1 MLVLSQ
7 KSCNFAWSNQ
17 HFSVMKKIVF
27 LLLALVAAMTAQA
40 QQPDNHR
47 WNHLDS
53 LMIEAQYATA
63 YPLAQGYYRQAEG
76 TELLTAA
83 FYLTML
89 DEGYSEHAADSA
101 LLRYG
106 LLARQLRGVDRAVA
120 YALLF
125 DTYNR
130 IYSENYYRIGRRHPS
145 DDPNLRA
152 YQWHAARMEDT
163 LLRCADS
170 VLAYAAQLRTASA
183 EPYARLFLDD
193 TAAGLPPLDSS
204 LLGMVVQTLLN
215 NNYMH
220 LNLNELP
227 NTLRPQVIAPLA
239 TFGSLPGAASP
250 KSHYLLRL
258 HHHVA
263 QVYTDDAEAMLW
275 LDLKRYDLF
284 YYLPRLDS
292 LVAYYQPRI
301 ENSEMKALLGLRR
314 AQYLNENDQMVEAE
328 RLCLETEQLYPGTYG
343 AKSCRTLRK
352 YSICQPAYR
361 LKFASIESS
370 RRSRMA
376 VVEARNIRRLH
387 FRIVEQID
395 LPNSYSDE
403 QKCDTLMKIK
413 PVKEWE
419 QTLPDSGDHNWHE
432 YLVALPPVPQGNY
445 VLLAYWDSTDSQT
458 GRGVRGSEYFSSD
471 ATFITYTTLATHGR
485 TQLWPSAGYV
495 VDRLTGQPMAHHRV
509 TLHGE
514 RELTERPCRHRTRTD
529 REGHYSF
536 SSSSPL
542 YWMIDFDQLSVDM
555 DGYEFYYT
563 TFGGR
568 GAVRTWLRDKQKTR
582 WLEIVMTDRPVY
594 RVGDT
599 VRFSCVAYR
608 KHTHGKEQSI
618 RIRPAKQVKLIAT
631 FGQQYEKATDTLR
644 LTTDEHG
651 RCHGQFVIPAEGEN
665 GRYCIEVQSVGYE
678 SSLFEGY
685 YTTRTIKVEAYKPPH
700 FMVTLSATRDSGEA
714 AARRFGQPI
723 TLYGSAISYSGAPMS
738 GARVKWEVSR
748 EKMFNPLASSSMADE
763 YPHRDSLTVDDE
775 GNFQFTFTPEKDTAD
790 SSATHKTTYIYTAYV
805 RVMDA
810 DGELHEQHLSFHV
823 SDADGYCMPT
833 NDDLSH
839 LTFAYNNFDH
849 QPLQGNVRVELYQ
862 LRQPDTVRTLD
873 TLQVEHPEAR
883 WVGSKA
889 EFHRLFPYRAF
900 SREEGDRHSW
910 PVVAKR
916 YDSTTADRTIVIPD
930 LPSGL
935 YRVVFHTPDGNRH
948 DTLVNYVATNGRV
961 TGDEV
966 VWLRTTPRRDWIYYN
981 QLTCK
986 VGDTVRFELGSP
998 YGNQPLYY
1006 RVCHAAK
1013 IYQRGMMVI
1022 DSSHTSTLLIPIT
1035 KKMKDGCTVHLSAV
1049 REGRSFTKRYV
1060 IRVVRPD
1067 QVLTI
1072 NTEIFRDRL
1081 QPGAQERWTFRIAD
1095 GDSASVAANLCLS
1108 LYDRSLEQ
1116 YGSFNAGFWPWTKN
1130 AYMQNDDILET
1141 RLSTMAN
1148 KYSIMSISKWDQ
1160 PQLGFALMDRKTF
1173 YDRLLNSYGA
1183 ALFRG
1188 TVVDAKTQEPVP
1200 FVNIVARQQ
1209 GHRVA
1214 GTTADM
1220 DGNFS
1225 FKRLPAG
1232 LYDIK
1237 FSTVGYWDYHC
1248 QVVIRSD
1255 QITTWT
1261 VPLRPSASTLQE
1273 VQILESKS
1281 PRIGTSQIPVIE
1293 IGAPESGMRLTSDDI
1308 SHMPGTSMEDLVA
1321 SVAGITR
1328 GEDGMATMRKRTGVN
1343 VPKEAI
1349 AEIPTIFNFGSMAGD
1364 HPTAMRKNLST
1375 LAFFEPALR
1384 SDQEGRLSVQF
1395 TLPDALTQW
1404 QLRGFAWSD
1413 RFQIGTI
1420 GRTIYSQRELMVQP
1434 LMPRFLRQGD
1444 TVVIPSKV
1452 SNLTDS
1458 TVEVTVGFEMADA
1471 DSSQKSSNY
1480 EYSTSLTLA
1489 PHSSGIATMRL
1500 AVPTDWHAATY
1511 KVMAHAAGWA
1521 DGEQGALPV
1530 LSNRERITTSHLL
1543 YIPGSADGTEVV
1555 CTFDI
1560 ALPAPAPGDSTTLAF
1575 TANPLQY
1582 VIDALPHFKRLL
1594 MPGNI
1599 YLANSLYVNH
1609 LTAQLDTLPDAQK
1622 QALARCKADLRRLMQ
1637 AQQASGGW
1645 SWMPGGK
1652 TASRYVT
1659 ETILQR
1665 LATYPPFVQTEGSY
1679 DRYDRQREKA
1689 IAYLDKLL
1697 VDTDKK
1703 MSTSS
1708 LPWFDDCLSL
1718 LYTRSLFLDVK
1729 PLDQCDSA
1737 TQEAYRFCYRMC
1749 KLRDKDY
1756 TSLHTQGQL
1765 ALLMLHMGDTADA
1778 RRLANR
1784 IKGSARTEDDKGM
1797 YWPSNRSGYGWYER
1811 PIETAALMVEVMA
1824 DVLHDWEAVSRIQ
1837 QWLLTSKQGTAWRTD
1852 MATAAALRALMRRPE
1867 VQTDDKSNQQRI
1879 RLTLNGDTIS
1889 IENRTGEA
1897 IPSITGC
1904 PDSGSPCMLHFRLA
1918 STSSLPAWGA
1928 VFHSHDTPIDSIQYN
1943 GTGIKLRKT
1952 LSRVN
1957 PDGSLTLLTQGS
1969 TLRVGDRVRIHI
1981 DIDCQHDMDNM
1992 VLRDQRAAAF
2002 EPVSTTS
2009 GWQWNDGLR
2018 YYVDVR
2024 DDRTDCYIDRLAEG
2038 HYYVEYDLWVRHS
2051 GSFSTGIGTL
2061 HSVYAPE
2068 FRANTQHTKVVV
2080 P

>member
-1 MLVLSQ
+1 M
-7 KSCNFAWSNQ
+7 
-17 HFSVMKKIVF
+17 MKKAT
-27 LLLALVAAMTAQA
+27 LLLLVCAATLAATAQSTTS
-40 QQPDNHR
+40 NR
-47 WNHLDS
+47 WDQLDS
-53 LMIEAQYATA
+53 LLSEAQYATA

-106 LLARQLRGVDRAVA
+106 LLARQLRGMDRAVA

-130 IYSENYYRIGRRHPS
+130 IYSDNYYRIGRRHPS

-170 VLAYAAQLRTASA
+170 VLAYAAQLRTAPTG
-183 EPYARLFLDD
+183 PYARLFVDD

-204 LLGMVVQTLLN
+204 LLGLVVQTLLN

-227 NTLRPQVIAPLA
+227 DTLRPQVIVPLA

-250 KSHYLLRL
+250 KAHYLLRL
-258 HHHVA
+258 HHRVA
-263 QVYTDDAEAMLW
+263 QVYTDDAETMLW

-301 ENSEMKALLGLRR
+301 EDPEMKALLGLRR
-314 AQYLNENDQMVEAE
+314 AQYQNENYQRVEAE
-328 RLCLETEQLYPGTYG
+328 RICFETEHLYPGTYG

-352 YSICQPAYR
+352 YSICQPEYR

-387 FRIVEQID
+387 FRIVEQIA
-395 LPNSYSDE
+395 LPYAYSDE
-403 QKCDTLMKIK
+403 QKCDSLMTLK

-458 GRGVRGSEYFSSD
+458 GRGVSGSEYFSSD

-495 VDRLTGQPMAHHRV
+495 VNRLTGQPIAHHRV

-514 RELTERPCRHRTRTD
+514 KELTERPFRHRTRTD

-563 TFGGR
+563 TYGGR
-568 GAVRTWLRDKQKTR
+568 GGVQTWLRDKQKTR

-608 KHTHGKEQSI
+608 KHTRGKEQNI

-738 GARVKWEVSR
+738 RARVKWEVSR
-748 EKMFNPLASSSMADE
+748 EKMLNPLTSSSMADE

-790 SSATHKTTYIYTAYV
+790 SSSATHKTTYIYTAYV

-823 SDADGYCMPT
+823 SDADGYCMTT

-839 LTFAYNNFDH
+839 LTFVYNNFDH
-849 QPLQGNVRVELYQ
+849 QPLQGNVRVEMYQ
-862 LRQPDTVRTLD
+862 LRQPDTVRTLE
-873 TLQVEHPEAR
+873 TLQIEHPKAR
-883 WVGSKA
+883 WTGSKA

-916 YDSTTADRTIVIPD
+916 YDSTTADRTIVIPG

-935 YRVVFHTPDGNRH
+935 YRVVFHTPDGNQH
-948 DTLVNYVATNGRV
+948 DTLVNYVATGGRV

-986 VGDTVRFELGSP
+986 VGDTVRIELGSP

-1049 REGRSFTKRYV
+1049 REGCSFTKRYV

-1072 NTEIFRDRL
+1072 STETFRDRL
-1081 QPGAQERWTFRIAD
+1081 QPGTQERWTFRIAD
-1095 GDSASVAANLCLS
+1095 GDSAAVAANLCLS

-1116 YGSFNAGFWPWTKN
+1116 YNSFNAGFWPWTKN

-1141 RLSTMAN
+1141 TLSTMAN
-1148 KYSIMSISKWDQ
+1148 ENLYMSISKWDQ

-1183 ALFRG
+1183 VLFRG

-1232 LYDIK
+1232 LYDIV
-1237 FSTVGYWDYHC
+1237 FSSVGYSGCSY

-1261 VPLRPSASTLQE
+1261 VPLRPSATALQE
-1273 VQILESKS
+1273 IQIVESKS

-1293 IGAPESGMRLTSDDI
+1293 IGTPESGMRLTSDDI
-1308 SHMPGTSMEDLVA
+1308 SHMPGNSVESIVA
-1321 SVAGITR
+1321 SVAGIGYAR

-1349 AEIPTIFNFGSMAGD
+1349 AEISTIFNFGSMAGD

-1384 SDQEGRLSVQF
+1384 SDKEGRVSVQF

-1413 RFQIGTI
+1413 RFQIGSI
-1420 GRTIYSQRELMVQP
+1420 SRTIYSQRELMVQP

-1444 TVVIPSKV
+1444 TVAIPAKV

-1458 TVEVTVGFEMADA
+1458 TVEVIVGFEMANA
-1471 DSSQKSSNY
+1471 DSTQRGSRQ

-1500 AVPTDWHAATY
+1500 AVPTNWHTANY
-1511 KVMAHAAGWA
+1511 KVYAVTSHTTGHHS

-1543 YIPGSADGTEVV
+1543 YLPGSTDGKEVV
-1555 CTFDI
+1555 RAFDI

-1575 TANPLQY
+1575 NANPVQY

-1599 YLANSLYVNH
+1599 YLANSAYVNH
-1609 LTAQLDTLPDAQK
+1609 LTSLLDTTPKARKRAETRYSSDLQRLRNAQTS
-1622 QALARCKADLRRLMQ
+1622 Q
-1637 AQQASGGW
+1637 GGW

-1652 TASRYVT
+1652 EPSRYIT
-1659 ETILQR
+1659 ESILQR
-1665 LATYPPFVQTEGSY
+1665 IATCPAVHENP
-1679 DRYDRQREKA
+1679 RQFLKA
-1689 IAYLDKLL
+1689 VNYLDNLL
-1697 VDTDKK
+1697 AEKGKHDLIR
-1703 MSTSS
+1703 SS
-1708 LPWFDDCLSL
+1708 YLPWHDDCLSL
-1718 LYTRSLFLDVK
+1718 LYTRSLYFGTK
-1729 PLDQCDSA
+1729 PLAECDSIVQQ
-1737 TQEAYRFCYRMC
+1737 TFRFYYNIFKRHSAEYTDH
-1749 KLRDKDY
+1749 LR
-1756 TSLHTQGQL
+1756 TQGQL

-1778 RRLANR
+1778 VRLANR
-1784 IKGSARTEDDKGM
+1784 IKGTAHTEDDKGM
-1797 YWPSNRSGYGWYER
+1797 YWRSNVSGHGWYQR
-1811 PIETAALMVEVMA
+1811 PIETAALMVDVMA
-1824 DVLHDWEAVSRIQ
+1824 DVLHDREAVSRIQ
-1837 QWLLTSKQGTAWRTD
+1837 QWILASKQGTAWRTD
-1852 MATAAALRALMRRPE
+1852 MATAAALRALTRMN
-1867 VQTDDKSNQQRI
+1867 TLTAGSNAHALS
-1879 RLTLNGDTIS
+1879 LTLNGDTLS
-1889 IENRTGEA
+1889 TQPGNQPLPADTA
-1897 IPSITGC
+1897 HT
-1904 PDSGSPCMLHFRLA
+1904 LHFQLTG
-1918 STSSLPAWGA
+1918 TSPLPAFGA
-1928 VFHSHDTPIDSIQYN
+1928 VFHSHDTPIDSIAYN
-1943 GTGIKLRKT
+1943 GTGLKLRKT

-1957 PDGSLTLLTQGS
+1957 PDGSLSLLAPDMP
-1969 TLRVGDRVRIHI
+1969 LRAGDRIRVHI
-1981 DIDCQHDMDNM
+1981 DIDCLQATDQM
-1992 VLRDQRAAAF
+1992 VLRDQRAAAC
-2002 EPVSTTS
+2002 EPVSTAS
-2009 GWQWNDGLR
+2009 GWKWNNGLR

-2024 DDRTDCYIDRLAEG
+2024 DERTDCYIDHLG
-2038 HYYVEYDLWVRHS
+2038 IGQYYVEYDLWVRHS
-2051 GSFSTGIGTL
+2051 GTFTNGICTL
-2061 HSVYAPE
+2061 QSVYAPE
-2068 FRANTQHTKVVV
+2068 YRANTDSPTVTVR
-2080 P
+2080 